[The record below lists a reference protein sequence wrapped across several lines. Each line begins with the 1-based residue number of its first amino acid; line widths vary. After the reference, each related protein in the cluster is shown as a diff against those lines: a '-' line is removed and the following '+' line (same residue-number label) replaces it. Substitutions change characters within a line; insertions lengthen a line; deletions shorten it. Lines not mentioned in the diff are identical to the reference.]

1 MEKAIDGW
9 TPWLGDGSG
18 GGRSGGSCKAVVRFR
33 MAAPITSLNT
43 TDIGERGSGGGC
55 GVDLACAPGLV
66 ESCGGGG
73 GGFGGSGG
81 GSFGSGGSGGGSAG
95 SDGSDGGGGT
105 GLVGSTG

>member
-43 TDIGERGSGGGC
+43 TDIGECGSGGGC
-55 GVDLACAPGLV
+55 GIGLACARRRA
-66 ESCGGGG
+66 ESGGGS
-73 GGFGGSGG
+73 GGFGGNGG
-81 GSFGSGGSGGGSAG
+81 GSVGSGGSGGGSAG
-95 SDGSDGGGGT
+95 SGGSDGGGGT

>member
-1 MEKAIDGW
+1 
-9 TPWLGDGSG
+9 
-18 GGRSGGSCKAVVRFR
+18 